1 MIELTEKSCSLFP
14 EMGPR
19 HEAILRAALHLFN
32 EKGYFS
38 TSVHEIV
45 AAADVSVGFVYH
57 HFTDKAGIARA
68 VFDHLLAGMNGLLD
82 DIEATY
88 ERAEDRCKAVV
99 HMLFELTDTEPDAMG
114 FIIHARHKEF
124 LPTEKSICSASAF
137 VRMRRFVLKGIEEGE
152 IPAMDASVA
161 GALVYGAAIRLV
173 CLRLDGL
180 VELSLDT
187 YFDALW
193 SRTWAS
199 VRSEH

>member
-1 MIELTEKSCSLFP
+1 MIELTEKTCSLFP
-14 EMGPR
+14 EMAPR
-19 HEAILRAALHLFN
+19 HEAILRAALRLFN

-68 VFDHLLAGMNGLLD
+68 LFDHLLSGMNRLLD
-82 DIEATY
+82 DIESSHAS
-88 ERAEDRCKAVV
+88 AEQRCKAVV
-99 HMLFELTDTEPDAMG
+99 GMLFELTDSDPDAMG

-152 IPAMDASVA
+152 IPMMDSSVA

-180 VELSLDT
+180 VEQTLAH
-187 YFDALW
+187 YFDELW
-193 SRTWAS
+193 SRTWTA
-199 VRSEH
+199 VQH